1 MIALLV
7 KEQILENKIVAIIR
21 GVDLDHMNDT
31 VGALLKGGINLVEL
45 AINHESDASISET
58 LASLKLVKRTYG
70 DKVLLGAGTV
80 LTTDQVKMAV
90 DAGAEY
96 IISPGKDLKVIEAT
110 KSLDKISIPGA
121 LTPSEITEAY
131 YAGADFI
138 KIFPAGA
145 LGIDYIKAVRAP
157 LAHIP
162 LIAVGG
168 VDMDNMTEFLDSG
181 VVGVGIGIS
190 LVDTSAVY
198 NENYEKIERLARQ
211 YVAQTL

>member
-1 MIALLV
+1 MLV

>member
-1 MIALLV
+1 MLV

-70 DKVLLGAGTV
+70 DKVFLGAGTV

-96 IISPGKDLKVIEAT
+96 IISPGKDLKVIEAA
-110 KSLDKISIPGA
+110 KNLDKISIPGA

-138 KIFPAGA
+138 KLFPAGA

>member
-1 MIALLV
+1 MLV

-58 LASLKLVKRTYG
+58 LASLKLVKKTYG
-70 DKVLLGAGTV
+70 DKVFLGAGTV

-96 IISPGKDLKVIEAT
+96 IISPGKDVKVIEAT

-168 VDMDNMTEFLDSG
+168 VDMDNMAEFLDSG

>member
-1 MIALLV
+1 MLM
-7 KEQILENKIVAIIR
+7 KKQILENKIVAIIR

-58 LASLKLVKRTYG
+58 LASLKLVKKTYG
-70 DKVLLGAGTV
+70 DKVFLGAGTV

-96 IISPGKDLKVIEAT
+96 IISPGKDLKVIEAA

-145 LGIDYIKAVRAP
+145 LGIEYIKAVRAP

-190 LVDTSAVY
+190 LVDTSVVY